1 MFSIDTVTGF
11 ICRNCDQKDGRC
23 YDYQVRFLCPR
34 RFCVQAKC
42 WTQWFDRDN
51 PSGTGDWET
60 LASLQ
65 FSYPEQICAAP
76 LQIQGQTTTGL
87 PASASGNVLSAYDT
101 TVGLICKNS
110 EQQRGLKCHDFQV
123 RFLCPPDFC
132 RPKDCYTDWFDRDDP
147 SATGDWETLFALR
160 AEYPGLICPNPLQI
174 QVQTINGYSVA
185 ATGNIITTADV
196 VNGFICQNSAQ
207 PSGLCHDYKVRFV
220 CPMDFCQHKVCW
232 TAWYDR
238 DNPSGTGDWELL
250 SDLKKLH
257 PNEIC
262 ETPLHIDVRTVG
274 SNLPLTVT
282 GQVLHIYSPT
292 EGFACRNEDQTGR
305 GCRDYKVRFGCPCKY
320 IVDTD

>member
-1 MFSIDTVTGF
+1 ACWTEWFDRDDPSGGGDWETLAELRTQYPGRICSRPLQIEVQTTAGVPLNATGDAVYTIDTVTGF

-132 RPKDCYTDWFDRDDP
+132 RPKECWTQWFDRDNP
-147 SATGDWETLFALR
+147 SGSGDWETLLSLHLQNPGKICSTPLEIQALTTS
-160 AEYPGLICPNPLQI
+160 GQ
-174 QVQTINGYSVA
+174 SVSS
-185 ATGNIITTADV
+185 TGDVISNIDTVT
-196 VNGFICQNSAQ
+196 GFICRNCDQKD
-207 PSGLCHDYKVRFV
+207 GRCYDYQVRFL
-220 CPMDFCQHKVCW
+220 CPRRFCVQAKCW
-232 TAWYDR
+232 TQWFDR
-238 DNPSGTGDWELL
+238 DNPSGTGDWETLASL
-250 SDLKKLH
+250 QFSY
-257 PNEIC
+257 PEQIC
-262 ETPLHIDVRTVG
+262 AAPLQI
-274 SNLPLTVT
+274 
-282 GQVLHIYSPT
+282 Q
-292 EGFACRNEDQTGR
+292 
-305 GCRDYKVRFGCPCKY
+305 
-320 IVDTD
+320 